1 MKTNVVVLECREPF
15 HIDYEILKAEVKKP
29 FYQNKFKHNWKRNK
43 KK

>member
-1 MKTNVVVLECREPF
+1 MKTNVFALECREPF
-15 HIDYEILKAEVKKP
+15 YYEPIFTEMKKP